1 MKELNLAG
9 KDWFAE
15 IGSTHYCGVSVSQFP
30 PSLMTSSPGNS
41 WARSFIH
48 ALTYSE
54 LSMPLQPGMVRREA
68 PADDGGSG

>member
-15 IGSTHYCGVSVSQFP
+15 IESAHYCGVSVSQFP

-48 ALTYSE
+48 VQTCSEPLTRLQIGTEGEKAL
-54 LSMPLQPGMVRREA
+54 R
-68 PADDGGSG
+68 